1 MTRVRAAGVWGVALA
16 WLLAA
21 AAGAEIRQ
29 VEAVGAVPLS
39 AELRPKTP
47 LRDLAVRQALNDA
60 VYHVALDLI
69 PELSPEEAA
78 ELLPDALGQEP
89 FAYTTRFR
97 IIEDRGEVPALYH
110 DDPGVEF
117 EYVVLVEAHI
127 DSDRV
132 EKRLREAG
140 VLASRAPRP
149 AYQDLT
155 VVVEDPPDFPTYA
168 ALRRALLE
176 AVGVEVALPIE
187 MERGRAVLRVR
198 ASGGASKLLE
208 DLLQAA
214 PPELV
219 ITPVDARDEV
229 LTLRVSL
236 DPSRAEA
243 PPAGLRGGSGTV
255 PPRD

>member
-1 MTRVRAAGVWGVALA
+1 MRPRWPCVWGVALV
-16 WLLAA
+16 WLVAA
-21 AAGAEIRQ
+21 SAVAEIRQ
-29 VEAVGAVPLS
+29 VETVGAVALS
-39 AELRPKTP
+39 ADVRPKTP

-60 VYHVALDLI
+60 VMRVALDLI

-78 ELLPDALGQEP
+78 ELLPGALGDEP

-110 DDPGVEF
+110 EDPEVEF

-132 EKRLREAG
+132 EKRLGDAG
-140 VLASRAPRP
+140 LLSARAPRP

-155 VVVEDPPDFPTYA
+155 VIVEDPPDFPTFA
-168 ALRRALLE
+168 ALRRVLLE
-176 AVGVEVALPIE
+176 AVGVESALPAE

-219 ITPVDARDEV
+219 VTPVDAQDDV

-243 PPAGLRGGSGTV
+243 PPADLRAVPGGGPS
-255 PPRD
+255 RD